1 MIGEIELAGL
11 QGACENYKKE
21 AKRLK
26 QALRRIND
34 AIQITGPNSIG
45 MTMTIFELK
54 GIVETALEDDDDK

>member
-1 MIGEIELAGL
+1 MSGECELASL
-11 QGACENYKKE
+11 QGTCENYKKE

-34 AIQITGPNSIG
+34 AIQITGPNTIG